1 MPKDIPV
8 SNGSFL
14 LNFDSD
20 YQIRDVYF
28 PFIGQENHSSGH
40 PFRFGV
46 WVDGQYCWIGPEWKI
61 DLRYHNNSL
70 VTDVFLQNEALGL
83 ELRCSDVVDLDLNI
97 YIKKIEV
104 NNLKGKDRQVRLFFS
119 HDFNLYGNDI
129 GGTAYFDPRSCS
141 IIHYKIHRYFLISC
155 WAHDEWGVKHFT
167 CGKREALGS
176 SKNDKEAETGELSG
190 EASAWGTP
198 HSTIGI
204 WLKLPAKGNTKAYYW
219 MAAGTT
225 YSEVAKLNIEVHKK
239 TPEELIKRSSR
250 YWKTWVQK
258 NSFQIQGLPKSVT
271 DVFNRSL
278 LILRTQIDNHG
289 AIIAANDSDIIRFG
303 KDTYS
308 YMWGRDGAF
317 VAAALAKT
325 GYSHACIKYFVFC
338 ARLLSDEGYL
348 FQHYNPDG
356 SLASNWHSWLVDG
369 KEVLP
374 IQEDSTALTLW
385 ALWIHYQSLKDV
397 EFIRPLYKTLIKKAA
412 DFLVSYRDPQTLLPL
427 PSYDLWEERYA
438 LHAYTGASVIAGLR
452 AAANFAELFQD
463 ISLADKYNSVADEMT
478 EGISKHLYHNDLKRF
493 ARSGTRIDVGY
504 KLDKVIDISL
514 LSLAT
519 LGVLDPKDP
528 RMIET
533 ANAVRE
539 QLWLKTSVEGCARY
553 QGDVYQRAEDSPDDI
568 AGNPWFISTLWL
580 AEYFIDKAENQKQLQ
595 ATLPYLQWCGNNA
608 LPSGVL
614 AEQVHPISGSPLS
627 VSPLT
632 WSHSAFVW
640 TTLRYSEKNK
650 ALKKILNKKEK
661 NMGDKRS
668 KDKAKKIV

>member
-40 PFRFGV
+40 PFLFGV
-46 WVDGQYCWIGPEWKI
+46 WVDGHYSGMGPEWEK
-61 DLRYHNNSL
+61 DLRYQNESL
-70 VTDVFLQNEALGL
+70 VTHVLLKNKALGL

-104 NNLKGKDRQVRLFFS
+104 TNLTDKRRQTRLFFS
-119 HDFNLYGNDI
+119 HEFYLYGNDI

-155 WAHDEWGVKHFT
+155 WAHDQWGVKHFA
-167 CGKREALGS
+167 CGKREASGS
-176 SKNDKEAETGELSG
+176 LDTVQDLENGKLSG
-190 EASAWGTP
+190 EASAWGSP
-198 HSTIGI
+198 HSTIGM
-204 WLKLPAKGNTKAYYW
+204 WLELPVKGTTTAYYW
-219 MAAGTT
+219 IAAGMT
-225 YSEVAKLNIEVHKK
+225 YPEVDKLNLEVHNI
-239 TPEELIKRSSR
+239 TPEELLKRSSK
-250 YWKTWVQK
+250 YWKTWVHKDSLQL
-258 NSFQIQGLPKSVT
+258 QGLPKSVT
-271 DVFNRSL
+271 NIFKRSL
-278 LILRTQIDNHG
+278 LILRTQIDNRG
-289 AIIAANDSDIIRFG
+289 AIIAANDSDIVRFG

-317 VAAALAKT
+317 VAAALAKA
-325 GYSHACIKYFVFC
+325 GFSHVCMKYFDYC
-338 ARLLSDEGYL
+338 ARVLSDEGYL

-356 SLASNWHSWLVDG
+356 SLASNWHSWLVAG

-385 ALWIHYQSLKDV
+385 ALWIHYQSLNDV
-397 EFIRPLYKTLIKKAA
+397 EFIRPLYSTLIKKSA
-412 DFLVSYRDPQTLLPL
+412 DFLVRYRDPQTLLPL

-438 LHAYTGASVIAGLR
+438 LHTYTVASVIAGLR
-452 AAANFAELFQD
+452 AAANFANLFQD
-463 ISLADKYNSVADEMT
+463 TSLAEKYDSAADEMT
-478 EGISKHLYHNDLKRF
+478 GGIKHHLYHDDLKRF
-493 ARSGTRIDVGY
+493 ARSGTRIDKGY
-504 KLDKVIDISL
+504 ELDEVIDISL

-519 LGVLDPKDP
+519 LGILDPKDP

-553 QGDVYQRAEDSPDDI
+553 QGDLYQRAEDSPQDI
-568 AGNPWFISTLWL
+568 PGNPWFISTLWL
-580 AEYFIDKAENQKQLQ
+580 AEYFIDQAENQQQLQ
-595 ATLPYLQWCGNNA
+595 ATLPYFEWCGKNA

-614 AEQVHPISGSPLS
+614 AEQVHPVSGSPLC

-640 TTLRYSEKNK
+640 TVLRYAEKDK
-650 ALKKILNKKEK
+650 TLKK
-661 NMGDKRS
+661 
-668 KDKAKKIV
+668 

>member
-46 WVDGQYCWIGPEWKI
+46 WVDGQYSWMGPEWEK
-61 DLRYHNNSL
+61 DLRYRYNNL
-70 VTDVFLQNEALGL
+70 VTDVFLRNEALGL
-83 ELRCSDVVDLDLNI
+83 ELRCSDVVDLELNI

-104 NNLKGKDRQVRLFFS
+104 INLKNEARQVRLFLS
-119 HDFNLYGNDI
+119 HEFCLYGNDI

-141 IIHYKIHRYFLISC
+141 IVHYKFHRYFLISS
-155 WAHDEWGVKHFT
+155 WAHDKWGVQHFD
-167 CGKREALGS
+167 CGRREVSGNSKTEKTVNGDLGGV
-176 SKNDKEAETGELSG
+176 AT
-190 EASAWGTP
+190 AWGSP
-198 HSTIGI
+198 YSIIGI
-204 WLKLPAKGNTKAYYW
+204 WLELPAAGTTEAYYW
-219 MAAGTT
+219 MAAGMT
-225 YSEVAKLNIEVHKK
+225 YPEVAKLNLEVHNK
-239 TPEELIKRSSR
+239 TPEKLLKRSSK
-250 YWKTWVQK
+250 YWQTWIHNDSLQL
-258 NSFQIQGLPKSVT
+258 QGLPKSMT
-271 DVFNRSL
+271 EIYNRSL

-289 AIIAANDSDIIRFG
+289 AIIAANDSEIIRFG

-317 VAAALAKT
+317 VAAALSRA
-325 GYSHACIKYFVFC
+325 GYSHPCMKYFDFC
-338 ARLLSDEGYL
+338 ARILSDEGYL

-385 ALWIHYQSLKDV
+385 ALWIYSQCMKDV
-397 EFIRPLYKTLIKKAA
+397 EFIRPLYSRLIKKAA
-412 DFLVSYRDPQTLLPL
+412 DFLVSYRDPQTHLPL

-438 LHAYTGASVIAGLR
+438 LHTYTVSSVIAGLR
-452 AAANFAELFQD
+452 AAANFAKLFQD
-463 ISLADKYNSVADEMT
+463 TSLATEYDFVADEMT
-478 EGISKHLYHNDLKRF
+478 EGISQHLYHKDLKRF
-493 ARSGTRIDVGY
+493 ARSGSRIEGGY
-504 KLDKVIDISL
+504 KLDEVIDISL

-519 LGVLDPKDP
+519 FGILDPADP

-533 ANAVRE
+533 AQAVRE
-539 QLWLKTSVEGCARY
+539 QLWLKTPIEGCARY
-553 QGDVYQRAEDSPDDI
+553 QGDVYQRAEDGPKDI
-568 AGNPWFISTLWL
+568 PGNPWFISTLWL
-580 AEYFIDKAENQKQLQ
+580 AEYFIDLADNQEQLQ
-595 ATLPYLQWCGNNA
+595 ATLPYLEWCVNNS

-614 AEQVHPISGSPLS
+614 AEQVHPVSGSPLC

-640 TTLRYSEKNK
+640 TILRYTEKDK
-650 ALKKILNKKEK
+650 ALKKQ
-661 NMGDKRS
+661 
-668 KDKAKKIV
+668 

>member
-20 YQIRDVYF
+20 YQIRDIYY

-46 WVDGQYCWIGPEWKI
+46 WTDGQYSWMGPEWNI
-61 DLRYHNNSL
+61 DLKYQNNSL
-70 VTDVFLQNEALGL
+70 VTDVFLKNETLGL

-104 NNLKGKDRQVRLFFS
+104 TNLKDTVRKVRLFFS

-141 IIHYKIHRYFLISC
+141 LIHYKIHRYFLISY
-155 WAHDEWGVKHFT
+155 WAHEEWGVKHFA
-167 CGKREALGS
+167 CGKRKDSGS
-176 SKNDKEAETGELSG
+176 IEIAKEIENGELSG

-204 WLKLPAKGNTKAYYW
+204 WLKLPPKGITTAYYW

-225 YSEVAKLNIEVHKK
+225 YPEVAKLNMEVHKI
-239 TPEELIKRSSR
+239 TPEKLIKRSYK
-250 YWKTWVQK
+250 YWKTWVHKDSLQL
-258 NSFQIQGLPKSVT
+258 QGLPKSVT
-271 DVFNRSL
+271 NVFNRSL

-289 AIIAANDSDIIRFG
+289 AIIAANDSDIVRFG

-317 VAAALAKT
+317 VAAALAKA
-325 GYSHACIKYFVFC
+325 GYSHACIKYFDFC
-338 ARLLSDEGYL
+338 VRVLSEEGYL

-374 IQEDSTALTLW
+374 IQEDSTALTIW
-385 ALWIHYQSLKDV
+385 ALWIHYQSLNDV
-397 EFIRPLYKTLIKKAA
+397 EFIRPLYNTLIKKAA

-438 LHAYTGASVIAGLR
+438 LHAYTVASVIAGLK
-452 AAANFAELFQD
+452 AAANFAKLFYD
-463 ISLADKYNSVADEMT
+463 ISMAENYDTVADEMT
-478 EGISKHLYHNDLKRF
+478 EGISKHLYHEGLRRF
-493 ARSGTRIDVGY
+493 ARSGSRVEGGY
-504 KLDKVIDISL
+504 KLDEVIDISL
-514 LSLAT
+514 LSLTT
-519 LGVLDPKDP
+519 LGVLDSKDP

-539 QLWLKTSVEGCARY
+539 QLWLKTPVEGCARY
-553 QGDVYQRAEDSPDDI
+553 QGDVYQRAEDSPKDI
-568 AGNPWFISTLWL
+568 PGNPWFISTLWL
-580 AEYFIDKAENQKQLQ
+580 AEYFIDQAENLEQLHE
-595 ATLPYLQWCGNNA
+595 TISYLEWCGKNA

-614 AEQVHPISGSPLS
+614 AEQVHPVSGSPLS

-640 TTLRYSEKNK
+640 TVLQYTE
-650 ALKKILNKKEK
+650 
-661 NMGDKRS
+661 
-668 KDKAKKIV
+668 KDKKLRKNN